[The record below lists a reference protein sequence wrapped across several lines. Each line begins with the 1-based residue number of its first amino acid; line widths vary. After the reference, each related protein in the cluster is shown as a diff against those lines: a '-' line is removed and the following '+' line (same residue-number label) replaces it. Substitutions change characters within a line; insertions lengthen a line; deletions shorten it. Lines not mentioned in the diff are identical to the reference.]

1 MKRYTE
7 RTYRGDAWCR
17 EILPTALRLRES
29 GLPQAAL
36 VTDLISAGHRLQS
49 QLAAQHTQ
57 TAFAW
62 EREGSS
68 VVQHPHFTG
77 PLALHGTDA
86 PCAGWLGH
94 GATCATAPGWVLCHG
109 VVRAQQSATS
119 PAHGAP
125 FCEMAQCSE
134 PEPSVCPVC
143 PPPLQGVLLFLPGM
157 R

>member
-77 PLALHGTDA
+77 PPALHGTDA

-119 PAHGAP
+119 PHTGPLSAKWHSAQNRNP
-125 FCEMAQCSE
+125 LYVPSSHPPSRAFCYFYQE
-134 PEPSVCPVC
+134 
-143 PPPLQGVLLFLPGM
+143 
-157 R
+157 